1 MELDKNILSK
11 YLSLSCARDIDF
23 ADIFIEDWQTL
34 NVQMRDREFKSI
46 TPGASSGLGIRLVKG
61 LQTFYVSTGDVSE
74 KGLGIASGEVRNIAG
89 AGSSDDNINIALRD
103 NEIKRFDLGEPTFSV
118 SLQDKLDYIKKGS
131 DFAWA
136 YSDRVVQVIARYN
149 EYLRRIT
156 ILNLDGE
163 YTREDRNITE
173 YVLSVVVSD
182 KGKSF
187 VSTDGFGV
195 YDDSSIYQRHKPE
208 DIAKG
213 ICDIAMRM
221 LYARPSPAGEMTVVV
236 GNGSGGTGAVFHEA
250 CGHGLEADFIR
261 KGISVYRDKVGK
273 NVASPIVSI
282 IDDPT
287 IERKK
292 GSYVYDDEGVLGQK
306 TYAIEKGIL
315 RNYLSDRLSGKYTGV
330 YTGNGRREN
339 FRYQPIPRQSNL
351 YLDKGESRPDEIIQS
366 VKKGLFVKSV
376 GGGIV
381 DSAKGDFSFN
391 VHEGYI
397 IENGKLTEPVRGAV
411 LTGNGPKVLREIDM
425 IADDLEFS
433 SGLGGCGKVNQFVPA
448 DMGCPTL
455 RIPSIIVG
463 GTEKR

>member
-1 MELDKNILSK
+1 MEIDKRILLRH
-11 YLSLSCARDIDF
+11 LSSSADRGTDL

-34 NVQMRDREFKSI
+34 NIQMRDREFKSI
-46 TPGASSGLGIRLVKG
+46 TPGASSGLGIRLVKDS
-61 LQTFYVSTGDVSE
+61 QTYYVSTSDVTE
-74 KGLGIASGEVRNIAG
+74 KGLESAAREARNISAVN
-89 AGSSDDNINIALRD
+89 SSDRTVSLKN
-103 NEIKRFDLGEPTFSV
+103 NEIRRFDLKEPTFSV
-118 SLQDKLDYIKKGS
+118 SLQDKLDYIKRGN
-131 DFAWA
+131 DFAWN
-136 YSDRVVQVIARYN
+136 YSDKIVQVIVGYY
-149 EYLRRIT
+149 EYLRKIT
-156 ILNLDGE
+156 LLNLDGDFIK
-163 YTREDRNITE
+163 EDRNITE
-173 YVLSVVVSD
+173 FKISVVVKD

-187 VSTDGFGV
+187 ISTDGFGV
-195 YDDSSIYQRHKPE
+195 YDDASIYTRHIPE
-208 DIAKG
+208 DIAKKV
-213 ICDIAMRM
+213 CDVALTM
-221 LYARPSPAGEMTVVV
+221 LYAKPSPAGEMTVVV

-287 IERKK
+287 VERKK
-292 GSYVYDDEGVLGQK
+292 GSFVYDDEGTLGQK
-306 TYAIEKGIL
+306 TYAIEKGVL
-315 RNYLSDRLSGKYTGV
+315 KNYLSDRLSGKFTGKC
-330 YTGNGRREN
+330 TGNGRREN
-339 FRYQPIPRQSNL
+339 FRYMPIPRQSNL
-351 YLDKGESRPDEIIQS
+351 YLDRGPDRPDEIIES

-391 VHEGYI
+391 VHVGYI

-455 RIPSIIVG
+455 RIPAIIVG